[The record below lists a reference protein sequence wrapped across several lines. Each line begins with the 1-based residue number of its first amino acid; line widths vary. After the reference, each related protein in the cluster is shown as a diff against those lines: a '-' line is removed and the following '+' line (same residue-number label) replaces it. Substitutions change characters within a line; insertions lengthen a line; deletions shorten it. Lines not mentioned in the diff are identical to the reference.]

1 MSGLAGGDRETR
13 ELSAAGRAWRAVEAW
28 RSPTG
33 WGLAYFVAL
42 EEDGEPVADD
52 RLDRRLPLEPDE
64 TLDALEDDE
73 LEERFADAR
82 GLTSTERRI
91 TDEEG
96 RPWLAQSRGP
106 VWAEG
111 DVAAGLTSLLFTALG
126 GAAERV
132 EAGGGHAG
140 HMEEEALRASLGRA
154 RAAAAG
160 EDSGDADGRARGRP
174 GKASDAPAEDP

>member
-1 MSGLAGGDRETR
+1 MSGASAGPRRTR
-13 ELSAAGRAWRAVEAW
+13 ELSAAGRSWRAVEAW
-28 RSPTG
+28 RSASG

-42 EEDGEPVADD
+42 DEDGSAAAVD
-52 RLDRRLPLEPDE
+52 RPDRRLPLGPDE
-64 TLDALEDDE
+64 PLGDMEDEALA
-73 LEERFADAR
+73 ERLADAP

-91 TDEEG
+91 PDDEG

-126 GAAERV
+126 GPAERV

-140 HMEEEALRASLGRA
+140 RMAEEALRASLRRA

-160 EDSGDADGRARGRP
+160 DGSAEDARDDGEAGAAQ
-174 GKASDAPAEDP
+174 GGPAEES